1 MRASSDVI
9 RNEPQGVPLD
19 WEETR
24 CWTDRILDREKIV
37 QAGITAAGVAAFLA
51 LVGLVEYSLIQ
62 AVENWSVSGVG
73 ASVFGFF

>member
-1 MRASSDVI
+1 MRANSDVI
-9 RNEPQGVPLD
+9 RNEAQGLPLD

-24 CWTDRILDREKIV
+24 CWAERVLSKDRMA

-62 AVENWSVSGVG
+62 AVENWSISGGGV
-73 ASVFGFF
+73 SVFGFF